1 MWQGLRAWL
10 FSTRSCPP
18 VCCAAAVAT
27 AAAEDMGSNGTAPL
41 WSPTPRSGRP
51 PPDSATAVAIVVVL
65 SALAVVA
72 CVRLFVHWRQVRVAR
87 QAAEIARRHAK
98 AQAALEIV
106 RRGGPT
112 RCSPTRSGQEDHA
125 EALANERRARAVL
138 DVRSLIRLDGGAAGA
153 EHGSKPAPPP
163 RPGLQRRP
171 AELAFMDESSDEERG
186 SAGVGAA
193 MI

>member
-1 MWQGLRAWL
+1 M
-10 FSTRSCPP
+10 
-18 VCCAAAVAT
+18 AT

-98 AQAALEIV
+98 AQAALEID

-112 RCSPTRSGQEDHA
+112 RCSPTRSGAYQA
-125 EALANERRARAVL
+125 EVLANERRARAVL

>member
-1 MWQGLRAWL
+1 
-10 FSTRSCPP
+10 
-18 VCCAAAVAT
+18 
-27 AAAEDMGSNGTAPL
+27 MGSNGTAPL
-41 WSPTPRSGRP
+41 WSPTRSGRP
-51 PPDSATAVAIVVVL
+51 LPDSATAVAIVVVL

-72 CVRLFVHWRQVRVAR
+72 GVRLFVHWRHVRVAQ

-98 AQAALEIV
+98 AQAALEIE

-112 RCSPTRSGQEDHA
+112 RCSPTRSGSSCHA
-125 EALANERRARAVL
+125 EALANERRARTVL

-153 EHGSKPAPPP
+153 EHGSKPSPPP

-186 SAGVGAA
+186 ERGGAAGVGAA
-193 MI
+193 TI

>member
-1 MWQGLRAWL
+1 
-10 FSTRSCPP
+10 
-18 VCCAAAVAT
+18 
-27 AAAEDMGSNGTAPL
+27 MGSNGTAPL

-98 AQAALEIV
+98 AQAALEID

-112 RCSPTRSGQEDHA
+112 RCSPTRSGGAYQA
-125 EALANERRARAVL
+125 EVLANERRARAVL

-153 EHGSKPAPPP
+153 EHVPAPPP
-163 RPGLQRRP
+163 RPGPSGRQRP

-193 MI
+193 TI